1 MALPTSRILFRS
13 LLRARSVAFKG
24 DPTALSA
31 ARVEIRKHF
40 DVRPRDRA
48 PPSSLRLLTRHAFA
62 VAHAPRP
69 RPSHPPQESKHLG
82 PEDALAKIKEGVEAE
97 SFIRLHIVQAVGN
110 ERGNYEMRIESQH
123 VDGEYEAPGRAGG
136 CAGEDGKKN
145 A

>member
-1 MALPTSRILFRS
+1 MGTLQHTATMALPTSRGLFRS

-40 DVRPRDRA
+40 D
-48 PPSSLRLLTRHAFA
+48 
-62 VAHAPRP
+62 
-69 RPSHPPQESKHLG
+69 ESKHLG
-82 PEDALAKIKEGVEAE
+82 PEDALEKIKEGVEAE
-97 SFIRLHIVQAVGN
+97 SFIRLHVVQAVGN
-110 ERGNYEMRIESQH
+110 ERGNYEMLIESQH